1 MAGLLSISEPHNDPI
16 IKDGS
21 DTRFNSDLNLATNTG
36 SKDKTKANL
45 LATLATDATK
55 PIANKPTVSQSSSD
69 NLKPTKEIASKHS
82 REQVRQLFDLPL
94 MDLLLQA
101 QTIHRQHFN
110 ANEVQISTL
119 LSIKT
124 GNCPEDCG
132 YCSQSGHHRDKTKLQ
147 AEKRIEVAKVIAAAK
162 RAKASGSSR
171 FCMGA
176 AWKHPSAKDMPYVVE
191 LIKEV
196 KDLGLE
202 TCMTLG
208 MLNPEQATQLA
219 DAGLDYY
226 NHNLDTSRR
235 YYSQVV
241 STRSYDERLDT
252 LANVRDSGINVCS
265 GNIVGMGESRD
276 DRIDWLYELL
286 KMPTAPE
293 SIPVNL
299 LVPIAGTPLGDKVL
313 AEGQLSVLEW
323 IRTIAV
329 TRICCPTSYVRLS
342 AGRESLSDSEQA
354 LAFMAG
360 ANSFFYGDKL
370 LTTGNASQSGDD
382 RLMRELGLTK
392 QFAAPR
398 PAKHLT
404 VVDAMSN
411 HQSQMMLAD

>member
-1 MAGLLSISEPHNDPI
+1 MAGLLSISEPNASNPTDPLNNTQINHQMNNQASINND
-16 IKDGS
+16 
-21 DTRFNSDLNLATNTG
+21 FLA
-36 SKDKTKANL
+36 S
-45 LATLATDATK
+45 LATDSMNTDQQPMIK
-55 PIANKPTVSQSSSD
+55 YNREDIA
-69 NLKPTKEIASKHS
+69 E
-82 REQVRQLFDLPL
+82 LFDLPL
-94 MDLLLQA
+94 MDLLLKA
-101 QTIHRQHFN
+101 QTIHRANFT

-132 YCSQSGHHRDKTKLQ
+132 YCSQSGHHRDTTKLQ
-147 AEKRIEVAKVIAAAK
+147 AEKRLEINKVIAAAK
-162 RAKASGSSR
+162 RAKATGSSR

-191 LIKEV
+191 LVKEV
-196 KDLGLE
+196 KALGLE

-208 MLNPEQATQLA
+208 MLDTDQATQLA

-235 YYSQVV
+235 YYEQVV

-252 LANVRDSGINVCS
+252 LANVRNSGINVCS

-276 DRIDWLYELL
+276 DRIDWVHELL
-286 KMPTAPE
+286 KMPKAPE

-299 LVPIAGTPLGDKVL
+299 LVPIAGTPIGDKVL

-329 TRICCPTSYVRLS
+329 ARICCPTSYVRLS

-398 PAKHLT
+398 APKQ
-404 VVDAMSN
+404 VPVMDAMSG
-411 HQSQMMLAD
+411 HQSQVVLAE

>member
-1 MAGLLSISEPHNDPI
+1 MSALLNITEPNNNANSNDN
-16 IKDGS
+16 D
-21 DTRFNSDLNLATNTG
+21 FLASLT
-36 SKDKTKANL
+36 
-45 LATLATDATK
+45 TDA
-55 PIANKPTVSQSSSD
+55 PQA
-69 NLKPTKEIASKHS
+69 IASKYS
-82 REQVRQLFDLPL
+82 RKQIAQLFDLPL

-101 QTIHRQHFN
+101 QTIHRQNFN

-132 YCSQSGHHRDKTKLQ
+132 YCSQSGHHRDKTKLV
-147 AEKRIEVAKVIAAAK
+147 AEKRIEVDKVIAAAK
-162 RAKASGSSR
+162 RAKATGSSR

-191 LIKEV
+191 LVKEV
-196 KDLGLE
+196 KALGLE

-208 MLNPEQATQLA
+208 MLDTDQATQLA

-226 NHNLDTSRR
+226 NHNLDTSRS
-235 YYSQVV
+235 YYEQVV

-252 LANVRDSGINVCS
+252 ITNVRNSGINVCS

-276 DRIDWLYELL
+276 DRIDWVHELL
-286 KMPTAPE
+286 KMPKAPE

-299 LVPIAGTPLGDKVL
+299 LVPIQGTPIGDKVL

-329 TRICCPTSYVRLS
+329 TRICCPSSYVRLS
-342 AGRESLSDSEQA
+342 AGRESLSDAEQA

-398 PAKHLT
+398 APKQ
-404 VVDAMSN
+404 VPVMDAMSG
-411 HQSQMMLAD
+411 HQSQVVLAS

>member
-1 MAGLLSISEPHNDPI
+1 MAGLLSISEPNASSPTDTLNNQNTNNPNFMASLAI
-16 IKDGS
+16 NATKD
-21 DTRFNSDLNLATNTG
+21 
-36 SKDKTKANL
+36 
-45 LATLATDATK
+45 TDATK
-55 PIANKPTVSQSSSD
+55 ANKEVAPQYTRE
-69 NLKPTKEIASKHS
+69 EIA
-82 REQVRQLFDLPL
+82 QLFDLPL

-101 QTIHRQHFN
+101 QTIHRANFT

-132 YCSQSGHHRDKTKLQ
+132 YCSQSGHHRDTTKLQ
-147 AEKRIEVAKVIAAAK
+147 AEKRLEIGKVIAAAK
-162 RAKASGSSR
+162 RAKATGSSR

-191 LIKEV
+191 LVKEV
-196 KDLGLE
+196 KALGLE

-208 MLNPEQATQLA
+208 MLDTEQATQLA

-235 YYSQVV
+235 YYEQVV

-252 LANVRDSGINVCS
+252 LTNVRNSGINVCS

-276 DRIDWLYELL
+276 DRIDWVHELL
-286 KMPTAPE
+286 KMPKAPE

-299 LVPIAGTPLGDKVL
+299 LVPIAGTPIGDRVL
-313 AEGQLSVLEW
+313 AEGQLPVLEW

-329 TRICCPTSYVRLS
+329 TRICCPASYVRLS

-370 LTTGNASQSGDD
+370 LTTGNASQSSDN
-382 RLMRELGLTK
+382 RLMRELGLTA
-392 QFAAPR
+392 QIAAPR
-398 PAKHLT
+398 APKT
-404 VVDAMSN
+404 VPVMDAMSG
-411 HQSQMMLAD
+411 HRSQVVLAE

>member
-1 MAGLLSISEPHNDPI
+1 MAGLLNISEPSSQQNTKNNGLEPDFLTD
-16 IKDGS
+16 IK
-21 DTRFNSDLNLATNTG
+21 TEATAQPT
-36 SKDKTKANL
+36 SHSSYSRD
-45 LATLATDATK
+45 D
-55 PIANKPTVSQSSSD
+55 IA
-69 NLKPTKEIASKHS
+69 
-82 REQVRQLFDLPL
+82 RLFDLPL
-94 MDLLLQA
+94 MDLLMQA
-101 QTIHRQHFN
+101 QTVHRRHFT

-132 YCSQSGHHRDKTKLQ
+132 YCSQSGHHRDTTKLQ
-147 AEKRIEVAKVIAAAK
+147 AEKRIEVDKVIAAAR
-162 RAKASGSSR
+162 RAKATGSSR

-196 KDLGLE
+196 KALGLE

-208 MLNPEQATQLA
+208 MLDDQQAAQLA

-235 YYSQVV
+235 YYEQVV

-252 LANVRDSGINVCS
+252 LAHVRNSGINVCS

-276 DRIDWLYELL
+276 DRIDWVHELL
-286 KMPTAPE
+286 KMPKAPE

-299 LVPIAGTPLGDKVL
+299 LVPIQGTPIGDKVL

-342 AGRESLSDSEQA
+342 AGRESLSDAEQA

-370 LTTGNASQSGDD
+370 LTTGNASQSSDN
-382 RLMRELGLTK
+382 RLMSELGLTA

-398 PAKHLT
+398 APKQVPVL
-404 VVDAMSN
+404 DAMSG
-411 HQSQMMLAD
+411 HQSQVVLAQ

>member
-1 MAGLLSISEPHNDPI
+1 
-16 IKDGS
+16 
-21 DTRFNSDLNLATNTG
+21 
-36 SKDKTKANL
+36 
-45 LATLATDATK
+45 
-55 PIANKPTVSQSSSD
+55 
-69 NLKPTKEIASKHS
+69 
-82 REQVRQLFDLPL
+82 

-101 QTIHRQHFN
+101 QTIHRQNFN

-132 YCSQSGHHRDKTKLQ
+132 YCSQSGHHRDKTKLV
-147 AEKRIEVAKVIAAAK
+147 AEKRIEVDKVIAAAK
-162 RAKASGSSR
+162 RAKATGSSR

-191 LIKEV
+191 LVKEV
-196 KDLGLE
+196 KALGLE

-208 MLNPEQATQLA
+208 MLDTDQAAQLA

-226 NHNLDTSRR
+226 NHNLDTSRS
-235 YYSQVV
+235 YYEQVV

-252 LANVRDSGINVCS
+252 ITNVRNSGINVCS

-276 DRIDWLYELL
+276 DRIDWVHELL
-286 KMPTAPE
+286 KMPKAPE

-299 LVPIAGTPLGDKVL
+299 LVPIQGTPIGDKVL

-329 TRICCPTSYVRLS
+329 TRICCPSSYVRLS
-342 AGRESLSDSEQA
+342 AGRESLSDAEQA

-398 PAKHLT
+398 APKQ
-404 VVDAMSN
+404 VPVMDAMSG
-411 HQSQMMLAD
+411 HQSQVTLASLG

>member
-1 MAGLLSISEPHNDPI
+1 MAGLLSITEPTAKNTD
-16 IKDGS
+16 DV
-21 DTRFNSDLNLATNTG
+21 FAT
-36 SKDKTKANL
+36 SSPSPSL
-45 LATLATDATK
+45 TD
-55 PIANKPTVSQSSSD
+55 IAPTI
-69 NLKPTKEIASKHS
+69 TS
-82 REQVRQLFDLPL
+82 REQIAQLFDLPL

-101 QTIHRQHFN
+101 QTIHRQHFT

-147 AEKRIEVAKVIAAAK
+147 AEKRIDVAKVIAAAK
-162 RAKASGSSR
+162 RAKATGSSR

-208 MLNPEQATQLA
+208 MLDPEQATQLA

-226 NHNLDTSRR
+226 NHNLDTSRS
-235 YYSQVV
+235 YYQQVV

-252 LANVRDSGINVCS
+252 LTNVRNSGINVCS

-276 DRIDWLYELL
+276 DRIDWVHELL
-286 KMPTAPE
+286 KMPKAPE

-299 LVPIAGTPLGDKVL
+299 LVPIAGTPIGDKVL
-313 AEGQLSVLEW
+313 AEGQLPVLEW

-329 TRICCPTSYVRLS
+329 TRICCPNSYVRLS
-342 AGRESLSDSEQA
+342 AGRESLSDAEQS

-398 PAKHLT
+398 VPKLLP
-404 VVDAMSN
+404 VLDAMSG
-411 HQSQMMLAD
+411 HQSQMLLAP

>member
-1 MAGLLSISEPHNDPI
+1 MSALLNITEPNNNTNSND
-16 IKDGS
+16 S
-21 DTRFNSDLNLATNTG
+21 DFLASLT
-36 SKDKTKANL
+36 
-45 LATLATDATK
+45 TDAAQATTGK
-55 PIANKPTVSQSSSD
+55 Y
-69 NLKPTKEIASKHS
+69 S
-82 REQVRQLFDLPL
+82 REQIAQLFDLPL

-101 QTIHRQHFN
+101 QTIHRQNFN

-132 YCSQSGHHRDKTKLQ
+132 YCSQSGHHRDKTKLV
-147 AEKRIEVAKVIAAAK
+147 AEKRIEVDKVIAAAK
-162 RAKASGSSR
+162 RAKATGSSR

-191 LIKEV
+191 LVKEV
-196 KDLGLE
+196 KALGLE

-208 MLNPEQATQLA
+208 MLDTDQAAQLA

-226 NHNLDTSRR
+226 NHNLDTSRS
-235 YYSQVV
+235 YYEQVV

-252 LANVRDSGINVCS
+252 ITNVRNSGINVCS

-276 DRIDWLYELL
+276 DRIDWVHELL
-286 KMPTAPE
+286 KMPKAPE

-299 LVPIAGTPLGDKVL
+299 LVPIQGTPIGDKVL
-313 AEGQLSVLEW
+313 AEGQLPVLEW

-329 TRICCPTSYVRLS
+329 TRICCPSSYVRLS
-342 AGRESLSDSEQA
+342 AGRESLSDAEQA

-398 PAKHLT
+398 VPKQ
-404 VVDAMSN
+404 VPVMDAMSG
-411 HQSQMMLAD
+411 HQSQVVLASLG

>member
-1 MAGLLSISEPHNDPI
+1 MSALLNITEPNNNANSNDN
-16 IKDGS
+16 D
-21 DTRFNSDLNLATNTG
+21 FLASLT
-36 SKDKTKANL
+36 
-45 LATLATDATK
+45 TDATQ
-55 PIANKPTVSQSSSD
+55 AT
-69 NLKPTKEIASKHS
+69 ASKYS
-82 REQVRQLFDLPL
+82 REQIAQLFDLPL

-101 QTIHRQHFN
+101 QTIHRQNFN

-132 YCSQSGHHRDKTKLQ
+132 YCSQSGHHRDKTKLV
-147 AEKRIEVAKVIAAAK
+147 AEKRIEVDKVIAAAK
-162 RAKASGSSR
+162 RAKATGSSR

-191 LIKEV
+191 LVKEV
-196 KDLGLE
+196 KALGLE

-208 MLNPEQATQLA
+208 MLDTDQAAQLA

-226 NHNLDTSRR
+226 NHNLDTSRS
-235 YYSQVV
+235 YYEQVV

-252 LANVRDSGINVCS
+252 ITNVRNSGINVCS

-276 DRIDWLYELL
+276 DRIDWVHELL
-286 KMPTAPE
+286 KMPKAPE

-299 LVPIAGTPLGDKVL
+299 LVPIQGTPIGDKVL
-313 AEGQLSVLEW
+313 AEGQLPVLEW

-329 TRICCPTSYVRLS
+329 TRICCPSSYVRLS
-342 AGRESLSDSEQA
+342 AGRESLSDAEQA

-398 PAKHLT
+398 APKQ
-404 VVDAMSN
+404 VPVMDAMSG
-411 HQSQMMLAD
+411 HQSQVILASLG

>member
-1 MAGLLSISEPHNDPI
+1 MAGLLNISEPNANHHNHT
-16 IKDGS
+16 
-21 DTRFNSDLNLATNTG
+21 DTTLNNKNASHDFLAALT
-36 SKDKTKANL
+36 
-45 LATLATDATK
+45 TDATK
-55 PIANKPTVSQSSSD
+55 TKQQTSD
-69 NLKPTKEIASKHS
+69 KHS
-82 REQVRQLFDLPL
+82 REQIAQLFDLPL

-101 QTIHRQHFN
+101 QTIHRQHFT

-132 YCSQSGHHRDKTKLQ
+132 YCSQSGHHRDTTKLQ
-147 AEKRIEVAKVIAAAK
+147 AEKRIEVDKVIAAAK
-162 RAKASGSSR
+162 RAKATGSSR

-191 LIKEV
+191 LVKEV
-196 KDLGLE
+196 KALGLE

-208 MLNPEQATQLA
+208 MLDTDQAAQLA

-226 NHNLDTSRR
+226 NHNLDTSRS
-235 YYSQVV
+235 YYEQVV

-252 LANVRDSGINVCS
+252 IANVRNSGINVCS

-276 DRIDWLYELL
+276 DRIDWVHELL
-286 KMPTAPE
+286 KMPKAPE

-299 LVPIAGTPLGDKVL
+299 LVPIQGTPIGDKVL
-313 AEGQLSVLEW
+313 AEGQLPVLEW

-329 TRICCPTSYVRLS
+329 TRICCPSSYVRLS

-398 PAKHLT
+398 APKHVPVL
-404 VVDAMSN
+404 DAMSG
-411 HQSQMMLAD
+411 HQSQVVLAE

>member
-1 MAGLLSISEPHNDPI
+1 MAGLLSITEPTAKSTDEFFASTIPTL
-16 IKDGS
+16 GQS
-21 DTRFNSDLNLATNTG
+21 PTNT
-36 SKDKTKANL
+36 T
-45 LATLATDATK
+45 
-55 PIANKPTVSQSSSD
+55 PTIS
-69 NLKPTKEIASKHS
+69 S
-82 REQVRQLFDLPL
+82 REQIAQLFDLPL

-101 QTIHRQHFN
+101 QLIHRESFV

-147 AEKRIEVAKVIAAAK
+147 AEKRIDVDKVVAAAK
-162 RAKASGSSR
+162 RAKATGSSR

-208 MLNPEQATQLA
+208 MLNPDQATQLA

-235 YYSQVV
+235 YYEQVV
-241 STRSYDERLDT
+241 STRSYDDRLDT
-252 LANVRDSGINVCS
+252 LSNVRNSGINVCS

-276 DRIDWLYELL
+276 DRIDWVHELL
-286 KMPTAPE
+286 KMPKAPE

-299 LVPIAGTPLGDKVL
+299 LVPIAGTPIGDKVL
-313 AEGQLSVLEW
+313 AEGELSILEW

-329 TRICCPTSYVRLS
+329 TRICCPSSYVRLS
-342 AGRESLSDSEQA
+342 AGRESLSDAEQS

-392 QFAAPR
+392 QFATPRAPKAL
-398 PAKHLT
+398 PVL
-404 VVDAMSN
+404 DAMSG
-411 HQSQMMLAD
+411 HESQVMLAD

>member
-1 MAGLLSISEPHNDPI
+1 MMAGLLNISEPNASSLTDTFNNKNNSHSGLNND
-16 IKDGS
+16 
-21 DTRFNSDLNLATNTG
+21 FLN
-36 SKDKTKANL
+36 NL
-45 LATLATDATK
+45 TTDAT
-55 PIANKPTVSQSSSD
+55 ASQQMTRKH
-69 NLKPTKEIASKHS
+69 NREEIA
-82 REQVRQLFDLPL
+82 ELFDLPL

-101 QTIHRQHFN
+101 QTIHRAHFT

-132 YCSQSGHHRDKTKLQ
+132 YCSQSGHHRDTTKLQ
-147 AEKRIEVAKVIAAAK
+147 AEKRIEVDKVIAAAK

-196 KDLGLE
+196 KALGLE

-208 MLNPEQATQLA
+208 MLDTNQATQLA

-235 YYSQVV
+235 YYEQVV

-252 LANVRDSGINVCS
+252 IDNVRNSGINVCS

-276 DRIDWLYELL
+276 DRIDWVHELL
-286 KMPTAPE
+286 KMPKAPE

-299 LVPIAGTPLGDKVL
+299 LVPIKGTPIGDKVL
-313 AEGQLSVLEW
+313 AEGQLSVIEW

-329 TRICCPTSYVRLS
+329 ARICCPTSYVRLS

-398 PAKHLT
+398 APKVLP
-404 VVDAMSN
+404 VMDAMSG
-411 HQSQMMLAD
+411 HQSQVVMAE

>member
-1 MAGLLSISEPHNDPI
+1 MAGFLNISEPND
-16 IKDGS
+16 S
-21 DTRFNSDLNLATNTG
+21 NHTDLLNNKNNANHQPQATTQNTY
-36 SKDKTKANL
+36 
-45 LATLATDATK
+45 
-55 PIANKPTVSQSSSD
+55 
-69 NLKPTKEIASKHS
+69 S
-82 REQVRQLFDLPL
+82 REDIAQLFDLPL

-101 QTIHRQHFN
+101 QTIHRKHFS

-132 YCSQSGHHRDKTKLQ
+132 YCSQSGHHRDTTNLQ
-147 AEKRIEVAKVIAAAK
+147 AEKRIEVDKVIAAAK

-196 KDLGLE
+196 KNLGLE

-208 MLNPEQATQLA
+208 MLDTEQAAQLA

-235 YYSQVV
+235 YYEQVV

-252 LANVRDSGINVCS
+252 ISNVRNSGINVCS

-276 DRIDWLYELL
+276 DRIDWVHELL
-286 KMPTAPE
+286 KMPKAPE

-299 LVPIAGTPLGDKVL
+299 LVPIKGTPIGDKVL
-313 AEGQLSVLEW
+313 AEGQLPVLEW

-329 TRICCPTSYVRLS
+329 ARICCPTSYVRLS
-342 AGRESLSDSEQA
+342 AGRESLSDAEQA

-370 LTTGNASQSGDD
+370 LTTGNASQSSDN
-382 RLMRELGLTK
+382 RLMRELGLTA

-398 PAKHLT
+398 APKQ
-404 VVDAMSN
+404 VPVMDAMSG
-411 HQSQMMLAD
+411 HKSQVVLAD

>member
-1 MAGLLSISEPHNDPI
+1 MSALLNITEPNNNTNSND
-16 IKDGS
+16 S
-21 DTRFNSDLNLATNTG
+21 DFLASLT
-36 SKDKTKANL
+36 
-45 LATLATDATK
+45 TDAAQATTGK
-55 PIANKPTVSQSSSD
+55 Y
-69 NLKPTKEIASKHS
+69 S
-82 REQVRQLFDLPL
+82 REQIAQLFDLPL

-101 QTIHRQHFN
+101 QTIHRQNFN

-132 YCSQSGHHRDKTKLQ
+132 YCSQSGHHRDKTKLV
-147 AEKRIEVAKVIAAAK
+147 AEKRIEVDKVIAAAK
-162 RAKASGSSR
+162 RAKATGSSR

-191 LIKEV
+191 LVKEV
-196 KDLGLE
+196 KALGLE

-208 MLNPEQATQLA
+208 MLDTDQAAQLA

-226 NHNLDTSRR
+226 NHNLDTSRS
-235 YYSQVV
+235 YYEQVV

-252 LANVRDSGINVCS
+252 ITNVRNSGINVCS

-276 DRIDWLYELL
+276 DRIDWVHELL
-286 KMPTAPE
+286 KMPKAPE

-299 LVPIAGTPLGDKVL
+299 LVPIQGTPIGDKVL
-313 AEGQLSVLEW
+313 AEGQLPVLEW

-329 TRICCPTSYVRLS
+329 TRICCPSSYVRLS
-342 AGRESLSDSEQA
+342 AGRESLSDAEQA

-398 PAKHLT
+398 APKQ
-404 VVDAMSN
+404 VPVMDAMSG
-411 HQSQMMLAD
+411 HQSQVTLASLG

>member
-1 MAGLLSISEPHNDPI
+1 MAGLLNISEPNANNHSHNNTDSI
-16 IKDGS
+16 
-21 DTRFNSDLNLATNTG
+21 LNNNNASHDFLA
-36 SKDKTKANL
+36 S
-45 LATLATDATK
+45 LATDATK
-55 PIANKPTVSQSSSD
+55 NREK
-69 NLKPTKEIASKHS
+69 KYS
-82 REQVRQLFDLPL
+82 REQIAQLFDLPL

-101 QTIHRQHFN
+101 QTIHRQHFS

-132 YCSQSGHHRDKTKLQ
+132 YCSQSGHHRDTTKLQ
-147 AEKRIEVAKVIAAAK
+147 AEKRIEVDKVIAAAK
-162 RAKASGSSR
+162 RAKATGSSR

-191 LIKEV
+191 LVKEV
-196 KDLGLE
+196 KALGLE

-208 MLNPEQATQLA
+208 MLDTDQAAQLA

-226 NHNLDTSRR
+226 NHNLDTSRS
-235 YYSQVV
+235 YYEQVV

-252 LANVRDSGINVCS
+252 IANVRNSGINVCS

-276 DRIDWLYELL
+276 DRIDWVHELL
-286 KMPTAPE
+286 KMPKAPE

-299 LVPIAGTPLGDKVL
+299 LVPIQGTPIGDKVL
-313 AEGQLSVLEW
+313 AQGQLSVLEW

-398 PAKHLT
+398 APKQ
-404 VVDAMSN
+404 VPVMDAMSG
-411 HQSQMMLAD
+411 HQSQVVLAE

>member
-1 MAGLLSISEPHNDPI
+1 MAGLLSISEPNASSPT
-16 IKDGS
+16 
-21 DTRFNSDLNLATNTG
+21 DTLNHQNTTNPNFLA
-36 SKDKTKANL
+36 S
-45 LATLATDATK
+45 LATDATK
-55 PIANKPTVSQSSSD
+55 TNKTVAHQYSRE
-69 NLKPTKEIASKHS
+69 EIA
-82 REQVRQLFDLPL
+82 QLFDLPL

-101 QTIHRQHFN
+101 QTIHRANFT

-132 YCSQSGHHRDKTKLQ
+132 YCSQSGHHRNTTKLQ
-147 AEKRIEVAKVIAAAK
+147 AEKRLEIDKVIAAAK
-162 RAKASGSSR
+162 RAKATGSSR

-191 LIKEV
+191 LVKEV
-196 KDLGLE
+196 KALGLE

-208 MLNPEQATQLA
+208 MLGTEQAEQLA
-219 DAGLDYY
+219 EAGLDYY

-235 YYSQVV
+235 YYEQVV

-252 LANVRDSGINVCS
+252 LAHVRNSGINVCS

-276 DRIDWLYELL
+276 DRIDWVHELL
-286 KMPTAPE
+286 KMPKAPE

-299 LVPIAGTPLGDKVL
+299 LVPIAGTPIGDRVL
-313 AEGQLSVLEW
+313 AEGQLPVLEW

-329 TRICCPTSYVRLS
+329 TRICCPSSYVRLS

-370 LTTGNASQSGDD
+370 LTTGNASQSSDN
-382 RLMRELGLTK
+382 RLMRELGLTA
-392 QFAAPR
+392 QIAEPR
-398 PAKHLT
+398 MPKT
-404 VVDAMSN
+404 VPVMDAMSG
-411 HQSQMMLAD
+411 HHSQVVLAE

>member
-1 MAGLLSISEPHNDPI
+1 MMAGLLNISEPNASSPTDTFNNKNNSHSGLNND
-16 IKDGS
+16 
-21 DTRFNSDLNLATNTG
+21 FLN
-36 SKDKTKANL
+36 NL
-45 LATLATDATK
+45 TTDAT
-55 PIANKPTVSQSSSD
+55 ASQQM
-69 NLKPTKEIASKHS
+69 TRKHS
-82 REQVRQLFDLPL
+82 REEIAKLFDLPL

-101 QTIHRQHFN
+101 QTIHRAHFT

-132 YCSQSGHHRDKTKLQ
+132 YCSQSGHHRDTTKLQ
-147 AEKRIEVAKVIAAAK
+147 AEKRIEVDKVIAAAK

-196 KDLGLE
+196 KALGLE

-208 MLNPEQATQLA
+208 MLDTNQATQLA

-235 YYSQVV
+235 YYEQVV

-252 LANVRDSGINVCS
+252 IDNVRNSGINVCS

-276 DRIDWLYELL
+276 DRIDWVHELL
-286 KMPTAPE
+286 KMPKAPE

-299 LVPIAGTPLGDKVL
+299 LVPIKGTPIGDKVL
-313 AEGQLSVLEW
+313 AEGQLSVIEW

-329 TRICCPTSYVRLS
+329 ARICCPTSYVRLS
-342 AGRESLSDSEQA
+342 AGRERLSDSEQA

-398 PAKHLT
+398 APKVLP
-404 VVDAMSN
+404 VMDAMSG
-411 HQSQMMLAD
+411 HQSQVVMAE

>member
-1 MAGLLSISEPHNDPI
+1 MAGLLSISEPSARNNKEDKDIFASASDFSITTPLTNND
-16 IKDGS
+16 S
-21 DTRFNSDLNLATNTG
+21 SLAA
-36 SKDKTKANL
+36 S
-45 LATLATDATK
+45 LATDATK
-55 PIANKPTVSQSSSD
+55 KL
-69 NLKPTKEIASKHS
+69 LKSKVQPQKHS
-82 REQVRQLFDLPL
+82 RDAIKKLFDLPL

-101 QTIHRQHFN
+101 QTVHREHFV

-132 YCSQSGHHRDKTKLQ
+132 YCSQSGHHRDKTQLT
-147 AEKRIEVAKVIAAAK
+147 AEKRLAVDKVIAAAK

-176 AWKHPSAKDMPYVVE
+176 AWKHPSDKDMPYVIE
-191 LIKEV
+191 LIRQV
-196 KDLGLE
+196 KALGLE

-208 MLNPEQATQLA
+208 MLDSKQAEQLA

-226 NHNLDTSRR
+226 NHNLDTSRN
-235 YYSQVV
+235 YYQQVV
-241 STRSYDERLDT
+241 STRSYDDRLET
-252 LANVRDSGINVCS
+252 INNVRHSGINVCS
-265 GNIVGMGESRD
+265 GNIVGMGESLD
-276 DRIDWLYELL
+276 DRIDWVHELL
-286 KMPTAPE
+286 KMPQAPE

-299 LVPIAGTPLGDKVL
+299 LVPIKGTPLGDKVL
-313 AEGQLSVLEW
+313 SEGQLPVLEW

-370 LTTGNASQSGDD
+370 LTTGNASQANDN
-382 RLMRELGLTK
+382 RLMQKLGLTA
-392 QFAAPR
+392 QIAAPKA
-398 PAKHLT
+398 PK
-404 VVDAMSN
+404 VVVTLDAMSG
-411 HQSQMMLAD
+411 HHSKVIVTQS

>member
-1 MAGLLSISEPHNDPI
+1 MSALLNITEPNDN
-16 IKDGS
+16 
-21 DTRFNSDLNLATNTG
+21 TNSNDNDFLASLT
-36 SKDKTKANL
+36 
-45 LATLATDATK
+45 TDATQ
-55 PIANKPTVSQSSSD
+55 A
-69 NLKPTKEIASKHS
+69 IASKYS
-82 REQVRQLFDLPL
+82 REQIAQLFDLPL

-101 QTIHRQHFN
+101 QTIHRQNFN

-132 YCSQSGHHRDKTKLQ
+132 YCSQSGHHRDKTKLV
-147 AEKRIEVAKVIAAAK
+147 AEKRIEVDKVIAAAK
-162 RAKASGSSR
+162 RAKATGSSR

-191 LIKEV
+191 LVKEV
-196 KDLGLE
+196 KALGLE

-208 MLNPEQATQLA
+208 MLDTDQAAQLA

-226 NHNLDTSRR
+226 NHNLDTSRS
-235 YYSQVV
+235 YYEQVV

-252 LANVRDSGINVCS
+252 ITNVRNSGINVCS

-276 DRIDWLYELL
+276 DRIDWVHELL
-286 KMPTAPE
+286 KMPKAPE

-299 LVPIAGTPLGDKVL
+299 LVPIQGTPIGDKVL

-329 TRICCPTSYVRLS
+329 TRICCPSSYVRLS
-342 AGRESLSDSEQA
+342 AGRESLSDAEQA

-398 PAKHLT
+398 APKQ
-404 VVDAMSN
+404 VPVMDAMSG
-411 HQSQMMLAD
+411 HQSQIVLAS

>member
-1 MAGLLSISEPHNDPI
+1 MAGLLNISEPNANHHNHT
-16 IKDGS
+16 
-21 DTRFNSDLNLATNTG
+21 DTTLNNKNVA
-36 SKDKTKANL
+36 DDF
-45 LATLATDATK
+45 LATLVTDAAKTK
-55 PIANKPTVSQSSSD
+55 QQTPD
-69 NLKPTKEIASKHS
+69 KHS
-82 REQVRQLFDLPL
+82 REQIAQLFDLPL

-101 QTIHRQHFN
+101 QTIHRQHFT

-132 YCSQSGHHRDKTKLQ
+132 YCSQSGHHRDTTKIQ
-147 AEKRIEVAKVIAAAK
+147 AEKRIEVDKVIAAAK
-162 RAKASGSSR
+162 RAKATGSSR

-191 LIKEV
+191 LVKEV
-196 KDLGLE
+196 KALGLE

-208 MLNPEQATQLA
+208 MLDTNQAAQLA

-226 NHNLDTSRR
+226 NHNLDTSRS
-235 YYSQVV
+235 YYEQVV

-252 LANVRDSGINVCS
+252 IANVRNSGINVCS

-276 DRIDWLYELL
+276 DRIDWVHELL
-286 KMPTAPE
+286 KMPKAPE

-299 LVPIAGTPLGDKVL
+299 LVPIQGTPIGDKVL
-313 AEGQLSVLEW
+313 AEGQLPVLEW

-398 PAKHLT
+398 APKQVPVL
-404 VVDAMSN
+404 DAMSG
-411 HQSQMMLAD
+411 HQSQVVLAE

>member
-1 MAGLLSISEPHNDPI
+1 MAGLLNISEPNTNNHSHNNTD
-16 IKDGS
+16 S
-21 DTRFNSDLNLATNTG
+21 TLNNKNASHDFLA
-36 SKDKTKANL
+36 S
-45 LATLATDATK
+45 LATDATK
-55 PIANKPTVSQSSSD
+55 NRE
-69 NLKPTKEIASKHS
+69 TKYN
-82 REQVRQLFDLPL
+82 REQIAQLFDLPL

-101 QTIHRQHFN
+101 QTIHRQYFS

-132 YCSQSGHHRDKTKLQ
+132 YCSQSGHHRDTTKLQ
-147 AEKRIEVAKVIAAAK
+147 AEKRIEVDKVIAAAK
-162 RAKASGSSR
+162 RAKATGSSR

-191 LIKEV
+191 LVKEV
-196 KDLGLE
+196 KALGLE

-208 MLNPEQATQLA
+208 MLDTDQAAQLA

-226 NHNLDTSRR
+226 NHNLDTSRS
-235 YYSQVV
+235 YYEQVV

-252 LANVRDSGINVCS
+252 LANVRNSGINVCS

-276 DRIDWLYELL
+276 DRIDWVHELL
-286 KMPTAPE
+286 KMPKAPE

-299 LVPIAGTPLGDKVL
+299 LVPIQGTPIGDKVL

-342 AGRESLSDSEQA
+342 AGRESLSDAEQA

-398 PAKHLT
+398 APKQIAVL
-404 VVDAMSN
+404 DAMSG
-411 HQSQMMLAD
+411 HQSQVVLAE

>member
-1 MAGLLSISEPHNDPI
+1 MAGLLSISEPNAVND
-16 IKDGS
+16 KAD
-21 DTRFNSDLNLATNTG
+21 DTSSFVPSTFVHSAK
-36 SKDKTKANL
+36 SA
-45 LATLATDATK
+45 AALATDATQNQTR
-55 PIANKPTVSQSSSD
+55 PFAH
-69 NLKPTKEIASKHS
+69 KHS
-82 REQVRQLFDLPL
+82 RTQIAELFDLPL

-101 QTIHRQHFN
+101 QSVHRENFT

-132 YCSQSGHHRDKTKLQ
+132 YCSQSGHHRDKTQLQ
-147 AEKRIEVAKVIAAAK
+147 AEKRLAVDKVLAAAK

-176 AWKHPSAKDMPYVVE
+176 AWKHPSNKDMPYVIE

-196 KDLGLE
+196 KALGLE

-208 MLNPEQATQLA
+208 MLDSEQASQLA

-226 NHNLDTSRR
+226 NHNLDTSRN
-235 YYSQVV
+235 YYDQVV
-241 STRSYDERLDT
+241 STRSYDDRLDT
-252 LANVRDSGINVCS
+252 ISHVRNSGIHVCS

-276 DRIDWLYELL
+276 DRIDWVHELL
-286 KMPTAPE
+286 KMPKAPE

-299 LVPIAGTPLGDKVL
+299 LVPIKGTPLGDKVL
-313 AEGQLSVLEW
+313 SEGELSVLEW

-342 AGRESLSDSEQA
+342 AGRESLSDAEQA

-370 LTTGNASQSGDD
+370 LTTGNASQANDN
-382 RLMRELGLTK
+382 RLMQELGLTA
-392 QFAAPR
+392 QIAAPKA
-398 PAKHLT
+398 PKVVAVFDAASGQQSEVLLT
-404 VVDAMSN
+404 E
-411 HQSQMMLAD
+411 